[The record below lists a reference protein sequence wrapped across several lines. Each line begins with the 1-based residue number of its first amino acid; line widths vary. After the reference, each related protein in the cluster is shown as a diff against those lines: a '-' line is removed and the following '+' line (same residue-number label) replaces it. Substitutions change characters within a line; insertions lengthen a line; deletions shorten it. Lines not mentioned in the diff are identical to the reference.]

1 MTSSTTTTTGART
14 TSSTT
19 SGLDGR
25 DGIEWA
31 RFGPDGLA
39 VEMADGPDSV
49 TMRVRLPTHP
59 RSATVARALVSTL
72 LDDRGAPSECR
83 TDVVLAVS
91 EASTNAIE
99 YGVGDH
105 LDVCVELDRDVCIVR
120 VGNRFRSDRSR
131 PGIADS
137 SDSAMPEATA
147 VRGRGVAIMELVMD
161 ELSVHVDHDRCT
173 VHMYRRFGEDG

>member
-1 MTSSTTTTTGART
+1 MRNDDLT
-14 TSSTT
+14 TSITA
-19 SGLDGR
+19 GADDG

-31 RFGPDGLA
+31 RFGPEGMS
-39 VEMADGPDSV
+39 VEIDDGPESV

-72 LDDRGAPSECR
+72 LDDRGAPADCR

-91 EASTNAIE
+91 EASANAIE

-105 LDVCVELDRDVCIVR
+105 LEVCVELDRDVCIVR
-120 VGNRFRSDRSR
+120 VGNRFRLDRVPPSIAPGSD
-131 PGIADS
+131 A
-137 SDSAMPEATA
+137 AMPEATA

-161 ELSVHVDHDRCT
+161 EVSIHVDHDRCT
-173 VHMYRRFGEDG
+173 VQMYRRFGEAG